1 MADTVTTF
9 DTSNRPVLDSGDVVD
24 WADTPIQFRFAADK
38 GRVKRLARNCE
49 SLTFWS
55 FAFEAGLVIQKTPF
69 LALVDKLEA
78 DKLVA
83 CTFNGVDLVVYG
95 PIYGPHDEEGDDAAN
110 TPPRDD
116 SAD

>member
-1 MADTVTTF
+1 MADSITTF

-55 FAFEAGLVIQKTPF
+55 FAFEAGIVIQKTPF
-69 LALVDKLEA
+69 LALVDKLA
-78 DKLVA
+78 PATLVA
-83 CTFNGVDLVVYG
+83 CTFNGVDLVIYG
-95 PIYGPHDEEGDDAAN
+95 PICGPHDEEGDDADN